1 MTFLVSSNISCPVER
16 ISFIS
21 SLSTLPSSFAALI
34 LLTNL
39 IPSGIN
45 TEITKPAI
53 GTIIEIIACK
63 SVTDRL
69 APVAD
74 IAVPTSPTYKLSFSP
89 VSKCFVYT
97 DFDEVIG
104 FVIVDV
110 FDDRAEI
117 IDIAVDLMHRNKKIG
132 DDLLKRAIEVA
143 KENGCTSISLEVK
156 NSNKPAIKLYTNNG
170 FKVGTM
176 RKKYYSNGTEDAYLM
191 VRKL

>member
-1 MTFLVSSNISCPVER
+1 MKNY
-16 ISFIS
+16 
-21 SLSTLPSSFAALI
+21 
-34 LLTNL
+34 
-39 IPSGIN
+39 
-45 TEITKPAI
+45 EIMQ
-53 GTIIEIIACK
+53 
-63 SVTDRL
+63 
-69 APVAD
+69 
-74 IAVPTSPTYKLSFSP
+74 F
-89 VSKCFVYT
+89 F
-97 DFDEVIG
+97 FDEVIG

-132 DDLLKRAIEVA
+132 DDLLKHAIEVA

-170 FKVGTM
+170 FKVGTI